1 MAIEKTMETEPRQ
14 QAGKGDPE
22 DAREAGEQTPGVPAE
37 VEASSAGVPTRLGI
51 WCVSAYREYVS
62 PALPPS
68 CRYRP
73 TCSEYTLRAIRKYGL
88 LRGGWLGIKR
98 ICRCHPFHS
107 GGHDPVP

>member
-1 MAIEKTMETEPRQ
+1 MDEERRQ
-14 QAGKGDPE
+14 SSGSGHAGLEACDE
-22 DAREAGEQTPGVPAE
+22 RDADGGEVPATVGEHEVGVPA
-37 VEASSAGVPTRLGI
+37 RLGI

-73 TCSEYTLRAIRKYGL
+73 TCSEYTLTAIKKYGL
-88 LRGGWLGIKR
+88 LKGGWLGIKR